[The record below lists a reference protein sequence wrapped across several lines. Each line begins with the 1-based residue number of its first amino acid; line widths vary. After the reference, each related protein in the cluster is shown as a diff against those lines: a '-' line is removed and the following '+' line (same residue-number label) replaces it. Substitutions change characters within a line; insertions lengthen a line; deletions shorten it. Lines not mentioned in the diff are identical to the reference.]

1 MKRWAEEIGG
11 DAEAG
16 PILDRFNQWVEEERE
31 VGEAAYGLQLA
42 AEEIL
47 TNLLKYAGGG
57 GNGLCIRMECGSGA
71 GGEWYL
77 QFEDNG
83 LAFNPVEASAAV
95 KADAP
100 LADREIGGLGLHLVR
115 QMASGMEYERVS
127 GWNHLV
133 IRFRGKEEEA
143 R

>member
-1 MKRWAEEIGG
+1 MKVWAEEIGG

-16 PILDRFNQWVEEERE
+16 PILDRFNQWVEEERK

-47 TNLLKYAGGG
+47 TNLLKYAGDG
-57 GNGLCIRMECGSGA
+57 GNGLRIRMECGSG
-71 GGEWYL
+71 GDGEMYL
-77 QFEDNG
+77 KFEDNG
-83 LAFNPVEASAAV
+83 LAFNPVEASAEV

-115 QMASGMEYERVS
+115 QMATGMEYEREA
-127 GWNHLV
+127 GWNRLLL
-133 IRFRGKEEEA
+133 RFSGKEET
-143 R
+143 